1 MTRKRTRTAPGN
13 RDKKAKETKQR
24 GLSTQILFVQ
34 GGGKGVH
41 DEWDNKLVASL
52 EQALGPGHTIRY
64 PRMPRE
70 SNPDAGAWTRAIARE
85 LGKLSEV
92 ARDIRLLGERRR

>member
-1 MTRKRTRTAPGN
+1 MTTMKRKKTRTAQ
-13 RDKKAKETKQR
+13 RSETKR
-24 GLSTQILFVQ
+24 RKKIERRRLSKQVLFVQ

-52 EQALGPGHTIRY
+52 AQALRPGYAIRY

-70 SNPDAGAWTRAIARE
+70 GDPDAATVQPPR
-85 LGKLSEV
+85 
-92 ARDIRLLGERRR
+92 